1 MYFWHHSAQALWSN
15 TRVLVRT
22 TYSSWAVSRNH
33 IHTNGFGKRLHYNI
47 DNDPF
52 LGAFWQENGIIKTAR
67 QKLQLSLKKMTQSL
81 PWIFVD
87 LLEIDRLQVDYVQW
101 KTVATGRWIW
111 VYWAST
117 ITWQKAQCAN
127 HVHTFGWTC
136 CPNTNGWSIYVCA
149 KTETSGKGLVSH
161 PHLCMLVIW
170 KRVKRYLVRWYQW
183 IFIVTIQCGA
193 VITRSILSKAF
204 TKYTP

>member
-1 MYFWHHSAQALWSN
+1 MYFWHHSTQALWSN

-67 QKLQLSLKKMTQSL
+67 QKLQLSLKKMTQNL

-127 HVHTFGWTC
+127 HVHTFGWTLLLKLLVVLI
-136 CPNTNGWSIYVCA
+136 PMDDPFMFVRKRRQVGKALFLILIYACWLF
-149 KTETSGKGLVSH
+149 ESVSS
-161 PHLCMLVIW
+161 VIW
-170 KRVKRYLVRWYQW
+170 FGGINGFLLSLYS
-183 IFIVTIQCGA
+183 A
-193 VITRSILSKAF
+193 VPL
-204 TKYTP
+204 